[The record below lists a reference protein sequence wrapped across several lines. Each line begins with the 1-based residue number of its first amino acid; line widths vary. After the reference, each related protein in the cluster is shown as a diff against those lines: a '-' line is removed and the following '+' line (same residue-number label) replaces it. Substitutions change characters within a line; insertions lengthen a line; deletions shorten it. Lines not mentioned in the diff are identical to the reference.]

1 MKKME
6 KLIVYTD
13 GGARGNPGPS
23 AIGVVIQNEKGET
36 LKKYAEVIGE
46 GTNNEAE
53 YAAVLFALKK
63 LKHLF
68 GKTKTRQMSV
78 EMRMDS
84 ELVASQLSGKYKVE
98 NKNLHEQFIKIWN
111 VRMDFENLV
120 FMHVPRSENKE
131 ADRLLNEALDGKKQR
146 SLL

>member
-78 EMRMDS
+78 EIS
-84 ELVASQLSGKYKVE
+84 T
-98 NKNLHEQFIKIWN
+98 N
-111 VRMDFENLV
+111 
-120 FMHVPRSENKE
+120 
-131 ADRLLNEALDGKKQR
+131 RLLKYGT
-146 SLL
+146 